1 MSGSEASDYRG
12 SMRVLT
18 WNVLWRFGGNWR
30 EREPAILS
38 TLEAYRPDVLGLVE
52 TWAGDG
58 TSQPD
63 RLAAVLSRE
72 GHPLHAAFART
83 SLPPEPDPIEYPD
96 QAGIV
101 VGIGLVSR
109 WPILGTKVHE
119 LPHDQREGA
128 PPTALLATLD
138 HPRGPLHVIV
148 TCLEWEAW
156 FTDDTL
162 AQAHAVAAL
171 AADPRLD
178 GPLPV
183 LVMGDMNAV
192 VDQPELAPLVESMVD
207 TWTAGGGD
215 PAAVTLDSA
224 VPMAPLAATKVMDR
238 RIDHIFARPGRP
250 DRPVAVHGA
259 FLAGDRPINGVYPSD
274 HYAVGADLAP

>member
-1 MSGSEASDYRG
+1 
-12 SMRVLT
+12 MRVLT

-30 EREPAILS
+30 ERESAIMA
-38 TLEAYRPDVLGLVE
+38 TLAAYRPDVLGLAE

-58 TSQPD
+58 TSQPEV
-63 RLAAVLSRE
+63 LATAMSRD
-72 GHPLHAAFART
+72 GHPTYSAFART
-83 SLPPEPDPIEYPD
+83 SIPPEPDPLEYPD

-101 VGIGLVSR
+101 VGVGLVSR
-109 WPILGTKVHE
+109 WPILETEVHE
-119 LPHDQREGA
+119 LPHEQRPGA

-148 TCLEWEAW
+148 TCLEWEA
-156 FTDDTL
+156 FYTADTL
-162 AQAHAVAAL
+162 AQARAVAAL
-171 AADPRLD
+171 ATDPRLD

-183 LVMGDMNAV
+183 LVMGDMNAA
-192 VDQPELAPLVESMVD
+192 VDQPELAPLVDTMVD

-215 PAAVTLDSA
+215 PAAVTLDST
-224 VPMAPLAATKVMDR
+224 VPMAPLAATKVIDR
-238 RIDHIFARPGRP
+238 RIDHIFARAGQFGRP
-250 DRPVAVHGA
+250 VTVHGA